1 MQETLVVRRERHIP
15 APPAAAR
22 RFGLFSWGDP
32 HKYLRMN
39 WPSRPFSGR
48 RGDGI

>member
-22 RFGLFSWGDP
+22 RFGLFSWAI
-32 HKYLRMN
+32 HKQVLEDELAFTAVQ
-39 WPSRPFSGR
+39 RPPR
-48 RGDGI
+48 